1 MKIHSVINKSFQ
13 TRKGASV
20 LVESAR
26 DMGWVVELME
36 VGPEWHMWKKPMKV
50 DDRLGKIPHDMLFI
64 YCDALDVE
72 VRISPD
78 DFCTAYKR
86 HFEGKAVFNGE
97 VNQTVWLDKSPIDY
111 KPHMIAP
118 GPLSYLNAGVFFGRV
133 YALREVVNAWV
144 ENLIPHEEYYTASKY
159 GCDQAPLLHTW
170 SENKDLPI
178 VVDWKGTLTLATRGL
193 GKHPLTRTVPFLH
206 RNERTAA

>member
-118 GPLSYLNAGVFFGRV
+118 GPLSYLS
-133 YALREVVNAWV
+133 
-144 ENLIPHEEYYTASKY
+144 LIH
-159 GCDQAPLLHTW
+159 
-170 SENKDLPI
+170 I
-178 VVDWKGTLTLATRGL
+178 
-193 GKHPLTRTVPFLH
+193 
-206 RNERTAA
+206 